1 MYFFHKQMDRN
12 NIRLISPGS
21 KFDNII
27 LKRITELNFL
37 GAMINE
43 TLNWQSR
50 IKLVESKISI
60 NLVIL
65 FIGFKGSQHLNK
77 KFLSMI
83 YFSFIHSI

>member
-1 MYFFHKQMDRN
+1 MDRN
-12 NIRLISPGS
+12 KIRLISPGS

-37 GAMINE
+37 DAMINE

-50 IKLVESKISI
+50 IKLVESKISKNI
-60 NLVIL
+60 VTL
-65 FIGFKGSQHLNK
+65 FIGFKGNLHLNK

-83 YFSFIHSI
+83 YFSFIHLV